1 MSAGG
6 RMRAPEKEGVVHT
19 DASCSGLSRKPSASH
34 KALPLRRPGDSSS
47 ACPPRGTPEG
57 LGRGL
62 RGRGEHC
69 RPHVTLSAWPGAL
82 CRPVSCEQSRK
93 ESGLT
98 RPGDGWKLL
107 LGNPSHQQEQGKC
120 HHQLPTEGAPRPGS
134 AGWCGGRGQTPPS
147 IPFSQALCRPGPSSS
162 SGQTGG
168 QQGPSG
174 LRGLA
179 LVTGHLGSPV
189 SSSPDALE
197 SHPVQTL
204 GHLLPTSRGLVISS
218 LGRWGG
224 RLFPMARPCQEALRG
239 WLQGGPGVTSSMGL
253 WATLPASPNTRV
265 R

>member
-1 MSAGG
+1 MAHQ
-6 RMRAPEKEGVVHT
+6 P
-19 DASCSGLSRKPSASH
+19 
-34 KALPLRRPGDSSS
+34 ALQGES
-47 ACPPRGTPEG
+47 PEG

-69 RPHVTLSAWPGAL
+69 RPHVTLSAWPGGL
-82 CRPVSCEQSRK
+82 RRPVSCEQSRK

-107 LGNPSHQQEQGKC
+107 LGDPSHQQEQGKYR
-120 HHQLPTEGAPRPGS
+120 HQLPNPGLQDGVVGGGRPRP
-134 AGWCGGRGQTPPS
+134 APPS
-147 IPFSQALCRPGPSSS
+147 HTHSAAQAPSSS

-204 GHLLPTSRGLVISS
+204 GHLLPTSRGLVSSS

-224 RLFPMARPCQEALRG
+224 SYFPRPGPARRPCEAG
-239 WLQGGPGVTSSMGL
+239 SKGAWCHEPPWGSGPPCQRRPTPGSVSPGL
-253 WATLPASPNTRV
+253 PSASGH
-265 R
+265 